1 MRSIYINEL
10 PFDATEEDVRPLF
23 EPYGVV
29 HTVIIGT
36 NRDLGEMNAFALV
49 DMEET
54 AAEVAIRELD
64 GITIR
69 GHAVRISDLPG
80 SRRSHHSPLPRHPA
94 GGA

>member
-80 SRRSHHSPLPRHPA
+80 SRRQRSSPLPRHPA